1 MPECSERPSA
11 LWVSFEFLWV
21 KKVCNI
27 TGNELLGLMSAAI
40 FREDRCALR
49 WEKYSNC
56 NQLIMDI
63 FSTQIVAAIKK
74 IRTQK
79 GRSDSDKNFKEVV
92 KEWTIKITLEDIQQA
107 LQHMVSDG
115 KLINTPHKG
124 CILVM
129 L

>member
-1 MPECSERPSA
+1 
-11 LWVSFEFLWV
+11 
-21 KKVCNI
+21 
-27 TGNELLGLMSAAI
+27 
-40 FREDRCALR
+40 
-49 WEKYSNC
+49 
-56 NQLIMDI
+56 MDI